1 MGTPPIACVILTER
15 GNTLYLSKLAVDP
28 PARGTGLARTLV
40 NVAGMR
46 ARAQG
51 LSALEVQ
58 TRVELTETRAMFGA
72 LGFEVTARTAHPGF
86 DRPTSLTLRKPV

>member
-46 ARAQG
+46 ARG
-51 LSALEVQ
+51 
-58 TRVELTETRAMFGA
+58 T
-72 LGFEVTARTAHPGF
+72 
-86 DRPTSLTLRKPV
+86 

>member
-28 PARGTGLARTLV
+28 P
-40 NVAGMR
+40 
-46 ARAQG
+46 
-51 LSALEVQ
+51 LEVQ